1 MSRFTSLF
9 RIALAAFV
17 LASPASAAAQ
27 ASASPDL
34 RPTVAVMHF
43 NNGAIGKAHE
53 ELDPLRVG
61 VADLLIS
68 ELSENSNIRVIERD
82 QVKQLLDEQNL
93 GSAARIDK
101 ETAVRVGKLLGV
113 HHMIFGVFVTDQ
125 KGMMRLDARAV
136 EVETGRI
143 EHVERVSDR
152 SDNFMA
158 MVEKLGDRLNAG
170 MKLPEMPKA
179 VREARLEKQE
189 KVPFQV
195 AMLYSRGLAEK
206 DAGNND
212 KAVELFKAAL
222 AKFPLAPAQ
231 RELDKLQT
239 RPGA

>member
-1 MSRFTSLF
+1 MSRIVSLST
-9 RIALAAFV
+9 IALAALV
-17 LASPASAAAQ
+17 LASPARAQ
-27 ASASPDL
+27 QSASPDL
-34 RPTVAVMHF
+34 RPTVAVMYF

-68 ELSENSNIRVIERD
+68 ELSENRDVRVIERD
-82 QVKQLLDEQNL
+82 QLKQLLDEQNL
-93 GSAARIDK
+93 GGSARVDK
-101 ETAVRVGKLLGV
+101 EIAVKVGKLLGV
-113 HHMIFGVFVTDQ
+113 HHMIFGVFVTDP
-125 KGMMRLDARAV
+125 KGNMRLDARAV

-143 EHVERVSDR
+143 EHVERVFDR
-152 SDNFMA
+152 AENFMA
-158 MVEKLGDRLNAG
+158 MITKLGEKLNAG
-170 MKLPEMPKA
+170 MKLPDMPKG

-206 DAGNND
+206 DAGNNG

-222 AKFPLAPAQ
+222 AKFPLEPAQ

-239 RPGA
+239 KPGA

>member
-1 MSRFTSLF
+1 MSRFPSLSP
-9 RIALAAFV
+9 IALAMLL
-17 LASPASAAAQ
+17 LAGSASAQAP

-34 RPTVAVMHF
+34 RPTVAVMPF

-53 ELDPLRVG
+53 ELDPLRIG

-68 ELSENSNIRVIERD
+68 ELSDNRNIRVIERD
-82 QVKQLLDEQNL
+82 QLKQLLDEQSL
-93 GSAARIDK
+93 SGSARVDK
-101 ETAVRVGKLLGV
+101 ETAVKVGKLLGV
-113 HHMIFGVFVTDQ
+113 HHMIFGVFVTDP
-125 KGMMRLDARAV
+125 KGAMRLDARAV
-136 EVETGRI
+136 DVETGRI

-158 MVEKLGDRLNAG
+158 MIVKLGEKLNTG
-170 MKLPEMPKA
+170 MKLPEMPKG
-179 VREARLEKQE
+179 VREARLERQE

-206 DAGNND
+206 DAGNNG

-222 AKFPLAPAQ
+222 AKFPLEPAQ

-239 RPGA
+239 KPGA